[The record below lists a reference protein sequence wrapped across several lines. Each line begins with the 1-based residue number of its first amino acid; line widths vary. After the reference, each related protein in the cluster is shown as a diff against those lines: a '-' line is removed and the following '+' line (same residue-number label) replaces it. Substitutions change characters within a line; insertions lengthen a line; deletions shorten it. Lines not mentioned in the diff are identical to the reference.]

1 MPKKDGTAVI
11 EDDES
16 HIIKIAVRILPFW
29 PEEPELWFTQL
40 EGQFI
45 LCGITNDA
53 KYAHVLSKI
62 EPKQA
67 WEIKDVITRPPA
79 ADKYRTLKKAFIDKG

>member
-1 MPKKDGTAVI
+1 M
-11 EDDES
+11 
-16 HIIKIAVRILPFW
+16 
-29 PEEPELWFTQL
+29 QL

-45 LCGITNDA
+45 LCGITDDEA

-67 WEIKDVITRPPA
+67 REIKDVITRKVQNVQVDFNPTFNGLPGA
-79 ADKYRTLKKAFIDKG
+79 EDTTPRARRAWRPKAVSIFATF